1 MDKIKKLILENKAWA
16 TGKVQNNPDFFKSMA
31 DVQKP
36 DYLWIG
42 CSDSRVDPS
51 ELTNTQPGEMFVHRN
66 VANLVVHTDL
76 NLLSV
81 VQFAVEALQ
90 VDHIIVCGHYNCG
103 GVKAA
108 MGSSSIGVI
117 DHWIRTIKDTYSF
130 YKFDVDGIKSETE
143 RVNRLVELNVM
154 NQVKNLA
161 NTSIIQKA
169 WKKRPGYP
177 ALHGWVYD
185 INTGLIKQ
193 IAMTRSE
200 EDVDAAHRYT
210 FNS

>member
-1 MDKIKKLILENKAWA
+1 MDKIQKLILENKAWA

-117 DHWIRTIKDTYSF
+117 DHWIRNIKDTYSF
-130 YKFDVDGIKSETE
+130 YKFDVDGIKSESE

-169 WKKRPGYP
+169 WKNRPGYP

-200 EDVDAAHRYT
+200 VDVDSAHRYT
-210 FNS
+210 FNP

>member
-1 MDKIKKLILENKAWA
+1 MDRINRLLLENVAWA
-16 TGKVQNNPDFFKSMA
+16 TGKTQNNPDYFKSMA
-31 DVQKP
+31 ETQKP

-81 VQFAVEALQ
+81 VQFAVEALK

-108 MGSSSIGVI
+108 MGAASLGVI
-117 DHWIRTIKDTYSF
+117 DHWIRNIKDTYSF
-130 YKFDVDGIKSETE
+130 SRFEVDGLKNETD

-154 NQVKNLA
+154 AQVKNLA

-169 WKKRPGYP
+169 WRSRSGFP

-185 INTGLIKQ
+185 INTGLCKSLV
-193 IAMTRSE
+193 MTRSADDLDSE
-200 EDVDAAHRYT
+200 HRYK
-210 FNS
+210 FD